1 MNAFLLMTARLYA
14 PVSTAA
20 YLAEANL
27 RLQAQCPVSV
37 KHEANLPK
45 GE

>member
-14 PVSTAA
+14 PLSTAA
-20 YLAEANL
+20 YLAEAEL
-27 RLQAQCPVSV
+27 RLRAACPQSV
-37 KHEANLPK
+37 KHEARLT